1 MHFLRPQ
8 RNSATPLQVK
18 YDADEVVKQALERA
32 MTLELSVDKTVE
44 LILAFLRGQDW
55 LRNSTERAWYESPS
69 LNTKVNTLLR
79 TDNERIL

>member
-1 MHFLRPQ
+1 
-8 RNSATPLQVK
+8 
-18 YDADEVVKQALERA
+18 

-44 LILAFLRGQDW
+44 LIIAFLRGQDW

-69 LNTKVNTLLR
+69 ISTAVHPLHR